1 MEAEL
6 GSTSL
11 SLTKSASVS
20 GPPAR
25 ERVSGETIIGI
36 GASALAVL
44 AMAVDHLLEDGGGFA
59 ADPAAFGIGVGL
71 SLALAAVVFGRVVSR
86 ARAVGPESAAKRAI
100 VCRPAGGRRACNAA
114 LAWPSDRPRR
124 GGHGTRPHWTPRRT
138 QAPCAR
144 RDRCR
149 RDRRGARHL
158 GVRLAGSRQAHV
170 VRQSRT
176 AVMRRTLPLARAL
189 LDSRS
194 DRPRRAGLESCPAES
209 QNRRDTCL
217 AAKRS
222 NRPLPGWV

>member
-1 MEAEL
+1 MAAEL

-100 VCRPAGGRRACNAA
+100 VCSLLAAVGLVTLLWLGLPIVLGAGGMALGLIGRRGERRRLA
-114 LAWPSDRPRR
+114 LAAIAV
-124 GGHGTRPHWTPRRT
+124 GVIVVGLGTSAYVW
-138 QAPCAR
+138 QAV
-144 RDRCR
+144 DK
-149 RDRRGARHL
+149 L
-158 GVRLAGSRQAHV
+158 
-170 VRQSRT
+170 T
-176 AVMRRTLPLARAL
+176 
-189 LDSRS
+189 
-194 DRPRRAGLESCPAES
+194 
-209 QNRRDTCL
+209 
-217 AAKRS
+217 
-222 NRPLPGWV
+222 